1 MLFIRFSKFLI
12 KLTKYYILF
21 IIFII
26 IYNLFL
32 NQNSRFQNTYELSKI
47 NNLDKIFF
55 NISKIVYIFS
65 FKYNIT
71 KIEYNISFYDNNLN
85 IILPSFLG
93 LFYKLFIFCSYND
106 IKNNIGIFYIASIYK
121 NRYFSCIE
129 YLNLNESIQLGVII
143 YKKNK
148 YIESYNITIFNS
160 NSIDYNNYIHI
171 KDEEFDPL
179 VLTKIYNLNKISI
192 KENETKNSKNEF
204 KNIFYSTPNF
214 NIKKHLAQTEGIWYF
229 KNIYNNIFCFC
240 KYSVNSK
247 CLYKNIKQKNKYY
260 LYLYFID
267 CNKNIYN
274 KTDYLFADFSSE
286 KTAPGEAYLIF
297 KEMFKQNLSVH
308 YLTKREDIF
317 NEYMSL
323 NRNNSS
329 YIPIIFDSNYI
340 NGNFLEKYFD
350 LMLRLKVVVSGAKI
364 YSINNLFYNLEYI
377 TYICLTHGISYIKD
391 FLYKTYYSNK
401 IYNKIVLPPSKKI
414 ICNAKKFGWKD
425 KDIIKIGLPRW
436 DLLNYYEKKKNV
448 FHEKDNNKN
457 KSIFIMFTWRELKK
471 NKKISNYYFKNIIEL
486 ITDKSLNIVLK
497 KNNITLYYSLHHM
510 IEEYKYLF
518 NNYNY
523 IKYVSQEKIIEC
535 LKISDLIITDF
546 SSIIFDFMVRN
557 KPYIIFIPDS
567 EDNNLSNIYEEN
579 YCNIIKCLKNGT
591 MSFQNRY
598 FSVKSTVEKIIYYI
612 NKNFILEHS
621 LKNFYDIFNLSAG
634 NNIKSFIMYLKTIN

>member
-1 MLFIRFSKFLI
+1 MIFIKFSNLLI

-26 IYNLFL
+26 IYNIFL
-32 NQNSRFQNTYELSKI
+32 NKNSRFQNRYELLKI
-47 NNLDKIFF
+47 NNLDIIFV
-55 NISKIVYIFS
+55 NISKIDYFFS

-71 KIEYNISFYDNNLN
+71 KIEYNLSFYDNNHN
-85 IILPSFLG
+85 IILPSLLG
-93 LFYKLFIFCSYND
+93 LYYKLFIFCSYND
-106 IKNNIGIFYIASIYK
+106 IKNNIGIFYIANIYK

-129 YLNLNESIQLGVII
+129 YLNINESIQLGLMI

-148 YIESYNITIFNS
+148 YIERYNIYIFNS

-179 VLTKIYNLNKISI
+179 VLTKIYNLNKIN
-192 KENETKNSKNEF
+192 KKANETKYSKNEF
-204 KNIFYSTPNF
+204 KYLFYSKPNF
-214 NIKKHLAQTEGIWYF
+214 NIKKHLAQKEGIWYY

-240 KYSVNSK
+240 KYSINSK

-260 LYLYFID
+260 LYLYFIN
-267 CNKNIYN
+267 CNRNIYN

-286 KTAPGEAYLIF
+286 HTAPGEAYLIF
-297 KEMFKQNLSVH
+297 KEMFRENLSVH

-317 NEYMSL
+317 KEYMNL

-350 LMLRLKVVVSGAKI
+350 LLLRLKVVVSGAKI
-364 YSINNLFYNLEYI
+364 HSINNLFYNLEYI

-391 FLYKTYYSNK
+391 FLYENYYSNK
-401 IYNKIVLPPSKKI
+401 IYNKIVLPPSKI
-414 ICNAKKFGWKD
+414 IISNAKKFGWED

-436 DLLNYYEKKKNV
+436 DLFNYYEKKKNV
-448 FHEKDNNKN
+448 IQEKANNKN

-471 NKKISNYYFKNIIEL
+471 NKKISNYYFKNIIKL
-486 ITDKSLNIVLK
+486 ITNKLLNKVLK
-497 KNNITLYYSLHHM
+497 KNNIILYYTLHHM
-510 IEEYKYLF
+510 IEEYNYLF

-523 IKYVSQEKIIEC
+523 IKYVRQEKIIEC
-535 LKISDLIITDF
+535 LNKSDLVITDF
-546 SSIIFDFMVRN
+546 SSIIFDIMTRN

-567 EDNNLSNIYEEN
+567 EDNDLCNIYNET
-579 YCNIIKCLKNGT
+579 YCHIIKCLKNGT
-591 MSFQNRY
+591 MNFQNRY
-598 FSVKSTVEKIIYYI
+598 FSVESTVKKIIYYI
-612 NKNFILEHS
+612 NNDFIVDRS
-621 LKNFYDIFNLSAG
+621 LKKFYDIFNLSGG
-634 NNIKSFIMYLKTIN
+634 NNIKSFIMHLKRIN